1 MKILK
6 VNSEKPEKAI
16 IQKAAQILRL
26 GGTVV
31 YPTETLYGLA
41 ANIYD
46 DTAVQKVF
54 AVKQRSVEKRIS
66 VAFASLKQVERLA
79 IFSKEAKALAKKFL
93 PGPLTLILPLR
104 EEYYNISLVA
114 DTSIGV
120 RIPDNKVALSLLH
133 ETKFP
138 ITATSANLS
147 GGKDPVEV
155 KDVEPIAD
163 KVDLILDGGRCKIG
177 LPSTVVDATA
187 GIRILREG
195 AIPKEKIL
203 QILQINGPG
212 AI

>member
-6 VNSEKPEKAI
+6 VNSEKPEKEI
-16 IQKAAQILRL
+16 IQKAAEILWL

-54 AVKQRSVEKRIS
+54 AIKQRSLEKRIS

-147 GGKDPVEV
+147 GGEDPVEV

-163 KVDLILDGGRCKIG
+163 KVDLILDAGRCKIG

-187 GIRILREG
+187 GIKILREG
-195 AIPKEKIL
+195 AIQKEKIL
-203 QILQINGPG
+203 QILQNGPG

>member
-16 IQKAAQILRL
+16 IQKAAEILRL

-120 RIPDNKVALSLLH
+120 RIPDNKVALSLLQ

-147 GGKDPVEV
+147 GEKDPVEV

-163 KVDLILDGGRCKIG
+163 KVDLILDAGRCKIG